1 MSVLLVLASVLAVGA
16 GAPWWC
22 TRPARRLPAVSR
34 EPVVGAGRAADDVG
48 PVDVVV
54 VLGLLDAAIASGAG
68 LPRALA
74 AVGRAMGGPDG
85 AALVRASAALVMGSG
100 WPAAWAGAPARLAP
114 VAQALASTWATGAA
128 PGPALRAGAEQLVRE
143 RRAQVREAA
152 GRLGVRLV
160 LPLGL
165 CFLPAFVL
173 LGLVPV
179 MVSVGA
185 QLAR

>member
-1 MSVLLVLASVLAVGA
+1 MAGRVGRRA
-16 GAPWWC
+16 GAAGPC
-22 TRPARRLPAVSR
+22 RPGPRL
-34 EPVVGAGRAADDVG
+34 D
-48 PVDVVV
+48 
-54 VLGLLDAAIASGAG
+54 LGD
-68 LPRALA
+68 
-74 AVGRAMGGPDG
+74 
-85 AALVRASAALVMGSG
+85 
-100 WPAAWAGAPARLAP
+100 
-114 VAQALASTWATGAA
+114 GAA